1 MRSPLL
7 EVKVANLTS
16 CSKLLL
22 PHPSPPLIKMLL
34 ANSENLTPQPPSL
47 AGKGELDSPPLR
59 GEGLGEGSDPSVI
72 DQQYLIK
79 GRELTPPRHR
89 GVGGVVQDLSNDT
102 FPTLS

>member
-16 CSKLLL
+16 CTKLLL

-47 AGKGELDSPPLR
+47 LGKGA
-59 GEGLGEGSDPSVI
+59 GGGVDPSVI

-79 GRELTPPRHR
+79 GRELTPPNPPDAL
-89 GVGGVVQDLSNDT
+89 GGWCKI
-102 FPTLS
+102 